1 MKKNKIKIIA
11 FIMTVSIAIISL
23 SGCTLF
29 GRGDINEFADELFPQ
44 LFANDALSANFFLEN
59 PSKLGIYP
67 KASLYTPSSKTE
79 YETSYSAMH
88 TQAALMASMFRYSK
102 MSDTEKELFDFIQ
115 SFFEGQSKFANY
127 YYFQDNYIGS
137 YMGTQANLP
146 IYLTEYKF
154 REVAD
159 IENCLALC
167 NASETAFPS
176 YVDFEKARIDNG
188 YGRATYVYIGAIQQ
202 CEAFTGIDIITPV
215 EGQTNETEN
224 FVLSNLISKIKAAEF
239 LTADQKTEYTAKV
252 TSAVNDKLLPA
263 YVKLGQDILMLL
275 TDNSVNVDL
284 FKGDYD
290 RLSIEQITASPANG
304 KFNNKGLANFN
315 NGKEYY
321 ELLFQD
327 ATGTSDSVSSAQ
339 EKLKAAFISYNTT
352 YWQLYSSIQADLTAY
367 NSQLPAGETPKT
379 IEGETK
385 RLYAEVNWNDETELY
400 GIINNLKSQIA
411 GNFPDMPS
419 SEGKVILKQI
429 DESLADNYSPA
440 AFFVSALDNPNSDE
454 VIVINSAKGSTGYL
468 AVDLL
473 THEGIPGHLYQYS
486 YLKNSDHHNM
496 IKVLC
501 PTSYKEAWAVYSQF
515 YMADYFEPNSLD
527 GKLFKLN
534 LYEYL
539 YNGFLRS
546 MIDIW
551 VNYDGLSIYQ
561 VADKCAELLQG
572 DANSFLPY
580 LQAVYPLCV
589 EVPTNSMTYFYGFL
603 SLMEIKTALF
613 NNGTCKTDLDFHKLY
628 LDNPYSFTVIRNK
641 YGI

>member
-1 MKKNKIKIIA
+1 MKKTKIKIIA
-11 FIMTVSIAIISL
+11 FLMTVLIAAISL

-44 LFANDALSANFFLEN
+44 LFANDALSANFFLES

-67 KASLYTPSSKTE
+67 KASLYTPSTKSE
-79 YETSYSAMH
+79 YETNYNAMH

-102 MSDTEKELFDFIQ
+102 MNDTEKELFDFIQ

-137 YMGTQANLP
+137 YLGSQANLP

-154 REVAD
+154 RELAD

-167 NASETAFPS
+167 NAAETAFPT
-176 YVDFEKARIDNG
+176 YVDFEKARIENG

-202 CEAFTGIDIITPV
+202 CEAFTGIDIITPK
-215 EGQTNETEN
+215 EGQENSTEN
-224 FVLSNLISKIKAAEF
+224 FVLTNLKSKIKAAEF
-239 LTADQKTEYTAKV
+239 LTADQKTEYTSKV
-252 TSAVNDKLLPA
+252 TSAINDKLLPA
-263 YVKLGQDILMLL
+263 YVKLGNDILSLL
-275 TDNSVNVDL
+275 VDNNVNVSL
-284 FKGDYD
+284 FSGDNT

-304 KFNNKGLANFN
+304 KFNNKGLANFS

-327 ATGTSDSVSSAQ
+327 ATGTNDSVSVAM
-339 EKLKAAFISYNTT
+339 EKLKSAFISYNTS
-352 YWQLYSSIQADLTAY
+352 YWQLYSSIQSDISDY
-367 NSQLPAGETPKT
+367 NSHLPAGESPKT
-379 IEGETK
+379 IEGETE
-385 RLYAEVNWNDETELY
+385 RLYAQTNWNDESELY
-400 GIINNLKSQIA
+400 GIINTLKSQIA
-411 GNFPDMPS
+411 QNFPEMPAS
-419 SEGKVILKQI
+419 DGKIILKQI

-454 VIVINSAKGSTGYL
+454 VIVINSSKGTGYM

-486 YLKNSDHHNM
+486 YLKNSDHHNFV
-496 IKVLC
+496 KVLC
-501 PTSYKEAWAVYSQF
+501 PSSYKEAWAVYCQY
-515 YMADYFEPNSLD
+515 YMADYFEPDTFD

-546 MIDIW
+546 MVDIW
-551 VNYDGLSIYQ
+551 INYDGLSIYQ
-561 VADKCAELLQG
+561 VADKCAEVLQG
-572 DANSFLPY
+572 DSANFLPY

-603 SLMEIKTALF
+603 SLMELKTTLSE
-613 NNGTCKTDLDFHKLY
+613 NGTCKTDLDFHKLY
-628 LDNPYSFTVIRNK
+628 LDNPYSFAMIRNK